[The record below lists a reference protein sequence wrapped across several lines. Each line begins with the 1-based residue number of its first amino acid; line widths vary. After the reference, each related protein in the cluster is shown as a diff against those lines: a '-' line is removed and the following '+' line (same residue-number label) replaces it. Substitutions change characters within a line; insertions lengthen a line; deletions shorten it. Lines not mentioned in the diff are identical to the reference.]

1 MFDNLGWAELA
12 VLAVVAML
20 VFGPERLPKVAA
32 DAGRLI
38 RELRRMASGVTTD
51 IKNEMGI
58 DLDEIRRLDPRR
70 FFDEDLDPA
79 PAARAAAPAA
89 ASPLAPGDPAP
100 FDPDAT

>member
-12 VLAVVAML
+12 VLAIVAML

-38 RELRRMASGVTTD
+38 RELRRMASGVSAD
-51 IKNEMGI
+51 LKSEMGI
-58 DLDEIRRLDPRR
+58 DIDEIRRLDPRR
-70 FFDEDLDPA
+70 FFDEADE
-79 PAARAAAPAA
+79 AAKPVAAGP
-89 ASPLAPGDPAP
+89 PLAPGEPAP

>member
-1 MFDNLGWAELA
+1 VFNNLGWPEIA
-12 VLAVVAML
+12 VLAVLAML

-38 RELRRMASGVTTD
+38 RELRRMASGVTND
-51 IKNEMGI
+51 LKSELGV

-70 FFDEDLDPA
+70 FFDEDYDPDPA
-79 PAARAAAPAA
+79 PATPA
-89 ASPLAPGDPAP
+89 LVPGERPP